1 MNCWH
6 CRTELIWGNDHDIDP
21 DDYRGDEFSMVTIL
35 KYITQKRRL
44 KMMTLN
50 LPNKQVNAILV
61 ALDAEI
67 EMQLGGRPVDWES
80 FPEIAAMLMAYYTT
94 RCKFEERTDDD

>member
-1 MNCWH
+1 
-6 CRTELIWGNDHDIDP
+6 
-21 DDYRGDEFSMVTIL
+21 
-35 KYITQKRRL
+35 
-44 KMMTLN
+44 MTLD

-67 EMQLGGRPVDWES
+67 ENQLGGRPVDWES

-94 RCKFEERTDDD
+94 RCKFEDIYDE

>member
-1 MNCWH
+1 M
-6 CRTELIWGNDHDIDP
+6 L
-21 DDYRGDEFSMVTIL
+21 
-35 KYITQKRRL
+35 
-44 KMMTLN
+44 TLN
-50 LPNKQVNAILV
+50 LPPKQVNAILV

-94 RCKFEERTDDD
+94 RCKFEEIDDD

>member
-1 MNCWH
+1 M
-6 CRTELIWGNDHDIDP
+6 I
-21 DDYRGDEFSMVTIL
+21 TI
-35 KYITQKRRL
+35 
-44 KMMTLN
+44 N
-50 LPNKQVNAILV
+50 LPPKQINAMLV

-94 RCKFEERTDDD
+94 RCKFEENVG